1 MVTVCKKLYEKNL
14 LIKIENKIKKL
25 VLLKFIKVDTSAHQG
40 FGYST
45 PKTVGGKVFCM
56 FYALVGIPLNL
67 IMFQSIGERLNIFVT
82 FVLRHFKKCFRFK
95 SSEVSQTNLIFVC
108 INMSSIVVAGGAYAF
123 SRIEGWSYLDAF
135 YYCIITLTTIGF
147 GDYVAL
153 QRNEDLQHKPQYFI
167 FSLLFIL
174 FGLAILSAAMNLL
187 VLRFLTLNTEDERKD
202 ELEALAAIRSAVRLD
217 GDVITSNNSLLSP
230 YLFNHRP
237 TSFVNQ
243 STNAYFPAQLPSRS
257 PLQPIESMHST
268 SMEQPMIGMVDQDR
282 VSVCSCT
289 CYNFKNNLRKRSK
302 KGSIFQTIS
311 HSLSSRQSR
320 GESTAANS
328 FIAQLLQPV
337 KVLQA
342 MSQVHANKNN
352 EDWRVQNTVFGQ
364 RRNSA

>member
-1 MVTVCKKLYEKNL
+1 MIFAKSL
-14 LIKIENKIKKL
+14 
-25 VLLKFIKVDTSAHQG
+25 FIIAIFNVFLPG

-82 FVLRHFKKCFRFK
+82 FVLKHFKKCFRFK

-108 INMSSIVVAGGAYAF
+108 VNMSSIVVAGGAYAF

-153 QRNEDLQHKPQYFI
+153 QRNEELQQKPQYFI

-202 ELEALAAIRSAVRLD
+202 ELEALAAIRSAVRLE

-230 YLFNHRP
+230 YSINHP
-237 TSFVNQ
+237 PNVFFSSN
-243 STNAYFPAQLPSRS
+243 YPSHL
-257 PLQPIESMHST
+257 PLQPIESVPCT
-268 SMEQPMIGMVDQDR
+268 NVEQPILNAVDHDR

-289 CYNFKNNLRKRSK
+289 CYNLKNNLKKRSK
-302 KGSIFQTIS
+302 KSSIFQAIGN
-311 HSLSSRQSR
+311 SLSSRPSR
-320 GESTAANS
+320 GESTTANS

-352 EDWRVQNTVFGQ
+352 EDWLVQNMVFGQ
-364 RRNSA
+364 RRNSV